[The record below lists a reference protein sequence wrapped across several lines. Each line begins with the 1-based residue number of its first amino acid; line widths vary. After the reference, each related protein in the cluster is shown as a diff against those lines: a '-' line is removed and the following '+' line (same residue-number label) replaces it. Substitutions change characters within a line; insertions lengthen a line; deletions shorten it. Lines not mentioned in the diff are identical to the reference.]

1 MTTLSATSLNLAAGG
16 LRVFPLHFPRGVT
29 CSCGR
34 QDCSNAAKHPF
45 APLAPHGV
53 KDATTDQRQIEKWWQ
68 QHPKLNI
75 GIATDTLVV
84 IDVDPRHCG
93 YESLAALEE
102 QHDVISHTW
111 CVRTGSGGLHI
122 YLAPPSNNTIS
133 NSAGKLGPGLDVR
146 AKGGYVVAPP
156 SRHISGSRYE
166 WIFSPDEAPLATAP
180 TWLINKLTQRPKQPA
195 PISLPLKSSARTDN
209 RILAILLRVARAH
222 NGERNQV
229 TFWAACTV
237 RDMVREGALDHVA
250 GMDALAQLHQAAAHT
265 GLATREVTSTISS
278 ALRRSA

>member
-1 MTTLSATSLNLAAGG
+1 M
-16 LRVFPLHFPRGVT
+16 

-34 QDCSNAAKHPF
+34 RDCSNAAKHPF

-53 KDATTDQRQIEKWWQ
+53 KDATTDQRQIEKSWR
-68 QHPKLNI
+68 QHPQLNV
-75 GIATDTLVV
+75 GVVTDSLLVLD
-84 IDVDPRHCG
+84 IDPRHRG
-93 YESLAALEE
+93 YEGLAALEE